1 MSIFFPKIYSD
12 VSSTCEIWSKAN
24 HSVEETQLK
33 EAACSRA
40 FSLSA
45 AILVVLLSGS
55 TGETLRG
62 DEPHDTTGE
71 SLNTGDL

>member
-1 MSIFFPKIYSD
+1 M
-12 VSSTCEIWSKAN
+12 
-24 HSVEETQLK
+24 EEPLKTQPK

-55 TGETLRG
+55 TGEMLRG
-62 DEPHDTTGE
+62 EEPQDTTGE
-71 SLNTGDL
+71 ILNTGAL